1 MIACFKCG
9 HENDD
14 GQKYC
19 KSCTALLPQMAP
31 AGSAGGNLD
40 LDEDTEYIKPTEH
53 FPSTEMLAL
62 AWSLHDF
69 LEEGAEIEPFLDVYE
84 VIKAR
89 LENYNQNLHQ
99 ESLEYITN
107 DRNIDPDDSYPKQ
120 IQYLIVRG
128 SALAE
133 EGISLV
139 EKFLDAL
146 DQDQILAEEGKDGV
160 AKIVQANDHFLLALH
175 MSLTRTETIA
185 AVAKSRGIDVNNP
198 DSLNAAQEQEEEEA
212 VGAEE

>member
-9 HENDD
+9 HQNQD

-19 KSCTALLPQMAP
+19 ACGALLPQMAP
-31 AGSAGGNLD
+31 SGSGGANLD

-53 FPSTEMLAL
+53 FPSAEMLAL

-69 LEEGAEIEPFLDVYE
+69 LEEGADIEGFLEVYE
-84 VIKAR
+84 VIKER

-99 ESLEYITN
+99 ESLEFIMN

-128 SALAE
+128 SSLAE
-133 EGISLV
+133 EGIASV
-139 EKFLDAL
+139 ERFLDAL
-146 DQDQILAEEGKDGV
+146 DEDRVQAEDGKDGV

-175 MSLTRTETIA
+175 MSLTRTEAIA
-185 AVAKSRGIDVNNP
+185 AAAKARGIDLNNP
-198 DSLNAAQEQEEEEA
+198 HAQAEEEA

>member
-9 HENDD
+9 HENED

-19 KSCTALLPQMAP
+19 ACGALLPQMAP
-31 AGSAGGNLD
+31 TGSQGSGNLD

-53 FPSTEMLAL
+53 FPSAEMLAL
-62 AWSLHDF
+62 AWALHDF
-69 LEEGAEIEPFLDVYE
+69 LEEGAEIEGFLDVYE

-99 ESLEYITN
+99 ESLEFITN

-133 EGISLV
+133 EGIASV
-139 EKFLDAL
+139 ERFLDAL
-146 DQDQILAEEGKDGV
+146 DEDKIQAEDGKEGV

-175 MSLTRTETIA
+175 MSMTRTETIA
-185 AVAKSRGIDVNNP
+185 AVAKARGLDLNNP
-198 DSLNAAQEQEEEEA
+198 DANQVEEEEA